1 MVKGKTIQ
9 IMKKQILIGC
19 LLFGA
24 SLCFAAQQVPY
35 KDKTLPV
42 EVRVNDLLQRMTLEE
57 KVGQTLCLL
66 GWDSYVIHQRVQE
79 AKFKVQG
86 SKFKAQGSKFKV
98 QGSKF
103 KGKSAVTVSEKF
115 MREVDSLHVGAYWG
129 VYRAD
134 PWTRKTLAN
143 GLTPELAAQAGNAM
157 QRYALEKTRLGIPIF
172 LAEEAPHGHMAIGT
186 TVFPTG
192 LGMAATFDR
201 ALMREVGR
209 AIGKEIRL
217 QGGHISYG
225 PVLDLVRDPRWS
237 RVEET
242 FGEDPVLAGEMGA
255 ALIEGL
261 GGGQLSQPYSTLPTL
276 KHFLAY
282 GATEGGQNGN
292 PTNMGMRDLHESFLP
307 PFRRAIEAG
316 ALSVMTSYNSM
327 DGIPCT
333 ANSYLLRD
341 VLHRDWG
348 FRGFVVSDLYSI
360 DGMWETHH
368 VAETLEDAAVLA
380 ANAGVEMDL
389 GGKAYALLIGAV
401 REGRLKESVLD
412 EAVRRILTMKFEM
425 GLFDHPYV
433 HPQEAAQQ
441 VHAADHVALARKV
454 AQESIT
460 LLQNRHHTL
469 PLKKDVRVAVVGP
482 NADNRYN
489 MLGDY
494 TAPQPDEKVK
504 TVLDGVRAKL
514 PEGQVEYVKGCAI
527 RDTSSNDISEAVE
540 AARRAD
546 VVVAV
551 VGGSSARDFKTEY
564 KETGAAVTD
573 SKTVSDME
581 CGEGFD
587 RATLDLLGMQSRLL
601 DALRQTG
608 KPLVVVYIEGRPM
621 LKNWATEHADALLT
635 AYYPGE
641 QGGMAVADV
650 LFGDYNPAG
659 RLSVSVPRSVGQ
671 LPVYYN
677 RKNPVGHDYV
687 EMPVTPLYAFGY
699 GLSYSDFAYSNL
711 QIGEQA
717 GGRYEVSFDIRNTSR
732 VDGDEVAQ
740 LYVRD
745 EVASVVQPNRQLK
758 HFERVH
764 LKAGETRRVTFV
776 LTRTD
781 LEVVTA
787 SLQRVV
793 EPGEFTVMVGS
804 ASDDIRLEGK
814 MSVKQ

>member
-1 MVKGKTIQ
+1 
-9 IMKKQILIGC
+9 MKKQILTSC
-19 LLFGA
+19 LLLIGTVAFGA
-24 SLCFAAQQVPY
+24 KGVPY
-35 KDKTLPV
+35 KDKSLPV
-42 EVRVNDLLQRMTLEE
+42 EARVNDLLGRMTLEE
-57 KVGQTLCLL
+57 KVGQMLCLL
-66 GWDSYVIHQRVQE
+66 GWDSYDIARSKKQE
-79 AKFKVQG
+79 ARNKKQEARGKRQEARSKRQG
-86 SKFKAQGSKFKV
+86 GSNMASGTTV
-98 QGSKF
+98 S
-103 KGKSAVTVSEKF
+103 VSEKF

-441 VHAADHVALARKV
+441 VHTADHVALARKV

-514 PEGQVEYVKGCAI
+514 PEGKVEYVKGCAI
-527 RDTSSNDISEAVE
+527 RDTSSNGISEAVE

>member
-1 MVKGKTIQ
+1 
-9 IMKKQILIGC
+9 
-19 LLFGA
+19 
-24 SLCFAAQQVPY
+24 
-35 KDKTLPV
+35 
-42 EVRVNDLLQRMTLEE
+42 
-57 KVGQTLCLL
+57 
-66 GWDSYVIHQRVQE
+66 
-79 AKFKVQG
+79 
-86 SKFKAQGSKFKV
+86 
-98 QGSKF
+98 
-103 KGKSAVTVSEKF
+103 
-115 MREVDSLHVGAYWG
+115 
-129 VYRAD
+129 
-134 PWTRKTLAN
+134 
-143 GLTPELAAQAGNAM
+143 
-157 QRYALEKTRLGIPIF
+157 
-172 LAEEAPHGHMAIGT
+172 
-186 TVFPTG
+186 
-192 LGMAATFDR
+192 
-201 ALMREVGR
+201 
-209 AIGKEIRL
+209 
-217 QGGHISYG
+217 
-225 PVLDLVRDPRWS
+225 
-237 RVEET
+237 
-242 FGEDPVLAGEMGA
+242 
-255 ALIEGL
+255 
-261 GGGQLSQPYSTLPTL
+261 
-276 KHFLAY
+276 
-282 GATEGGQNGN
+282 
-292 PTNMGMRDLHESFLP
+292 
-307 PFRRAIEAG
+307 
-316 ALSVMTSYNSM
+316 
-327 DGIPCT
+327 
-333 ANSYLLRD
+333 
-341 VLHRDWG
+341 
-348 FRGFVVSDLYSI
+348 
-360 DGMWETHH
+360 
-368 VAETLEDAAVLA
+368 
-380 ANAGVEMDL
+380 
-389 GGKAYALLIGAV
+389 
-401 REGRLKESVLD
+401 
-412 EAVRRILTMKFEM
+412 MKFEM

-441 VHAADHVALARKV
+441 VHTADHVALARKV

>member
-1 MVKGKTIQ
+1 
-9 IMKKQILIGC
+9 MKKQILTSC
-19 LLFGA
+19 LLLIGTVAFGA
-24 SLCFAAQQVPY
+24 KGVPY
-35 KDKTLPV
+35 KDKSLPV
-42 EVRVNDLLQRMTLEE
+42 EARVNDLLGRMTLEE

-66 GWDSYVIHQRVQE
+66 GWYSYDIARSKKQE
-79 AKFKVQG
+79 ARNKKQEARGKRQEARSKRQG
-86 SKFKAQGSKFKV
+86 GSNMASGTTV
-98 QGSKF
+98 S
-103 KGKSAVTVSEKF
+103 VSEKF
-115 MREVDSLHVGAYWG
+115 KREVDSLHVGAYWG

-380 ANAGVEMDL
+380 AHAGVEMDL

-441 VHAADHVALARKV
+441 VHTADHVALARKV

-514 PEGQVEYVKGCAI
+514 PEGKVEYVKGCAI

>member
-1 MVKGKTIQ
+1 
-9 IMKKQILIGC
+9 MKKQILTSC
-19 LLFGA
+19 LLLIGTVAFGA
-24 SLCFAAQQVPY
+24 KGVPY

-66 GWDSYVIHQRVQE
+66 GWDSYVIHQRAQE
-79 AKFKVQG
+79 AKFKV
-86 SKFKAQGSKFKV
+86 QGSKFKV

-389 GGKAYALLIGAV
+389 GGKAYALL
-401 REGRLKESVLD
+401 D

-441 VHAADHVALARKV
+441 VHTADHVALARKV

>member
-66 GWDSYVIHQRVQE
+66 GWDSYVIHQRAQE
-79 AKFKVQG
+79 AKFKV
-86 SKFKAQGSKFKV
+86 QGSKFKV

-143 GLTPELAAQAGNAM
+143 GLTP
-157 QRYALEKTRLGIPIF
+157 
-172 LAEEAPHGHMAIGT
+172 PHGHMAIGT

-441 VHAADHVALARKV
+441 VHTADHVALARKV

-504 TVLDGVRAKL
+504 TVLDGVRTKL
-514 PEGQVEYVKGCAI
+514 PDGQVEYVKGCAI

>member
-79 AKFKVQG
+79 AKFK
-86 SKFKAQGSKFKV
+86 A

-103 KGKSAVTVSEKF
+103 KGKLAVTVSEKF

-201 ALMREVGR
+201 TLMREVGR

-717 GGRYEVSFDIRNTSR
+717 DGRYEVSFDIRNTSR

>member
-1 MVKGKTIQ
+1 
-9 IMKKQILIGC
+9 MKKQILTSC
-19 LLFGA
+19 LLLIGTVAFGA
-24 SLCFAAQQVPY
+24 KGVPY
-35 KDKTLPV
+35 KDKSLPV
-42 EVRVNDLLQRMTLEE
+42 EARVNDLLGRMTLEE

-66 GWDSYVIHQRVQE
+66 GWDSYDIARSKKQE
-79 AKFKVQG
+79 ARNKKQEARGKRQEARSKRQG
-86 SKFKAQGSKFKV
+86 GSNMASGTTV
-98 QGSKF
+98 S
-103 KGKSAVTVSEKF
+103 VSEKF
-115 MREVDSLHVGAYWG
+115 KREVDSLHVGAYWG

-292 PTNMGMRDLHESFLP
+292 PTNMGMRDLHETFLP

-587 RATLDLLGMQSRLL
+587 RATLDLLGMQSHLL

>member
-79 AKFKVQG
+79 AKFK
-86 SKFKAQGSKFKV
+86 A

-282 GATEGGQNGN
+282 GSTEGGQNGN

-441 VHAADHVALARKV
+441 VHTADHVALARKV

-514 PEGQVEYVKGCAI
+514 PEGKVEYVKGCAI

-711 QIGEQA
+711 QISEQA
-717 GGRYEVSFDIRNTSR
+717 GGRYEVSFDIRNTSC

-793 EPGEFTVMVGS
+793 EPGEFTVMVGG

>member
-1 MVKGKTIQ
+1 
-9 IMKKQILIGC
+9 MKKQILIGC

-66 GWDSYVIHQRVQE
+66 GWDSYVIHQRAQE
-79 AKFKVQG
+79 A
-86 SKFKAQGSKFKV
+86 KFKV

-441 VHAADHVALARKV
+441 VHTADHVALARKV

-711 QIGEQA
+711 QIGEQG

-781 LEVVTA
+781 LKVVTA

>member
-1 MVKGKTIQ
+1 
-9 IMKKQILIGC
+9 MKKQILTSC
-19 LLFGA
+19 LLLIG
-24 SLCFAAQQVPY
+24 SVVFAAKVVPY
-35 KDKTLPV
+35 KDKSLPV
-42 EVRVNDLLQRMTLEE
+42 EARVNDLLGRMTLEE

-66 GWDSYVIHQRVQE
+66 GWESYDISRSQQQGTKSKRTG
-79 AKFKVQG
+79 AK
-86 SKFKAQGSKFKV
+86 SKQTGARD
-98 QGSKF
+98 
-103 KGKSAVTVSEKF
+103 KSSGTVVSVSEKF
-115 MREVDSLHVGAYWG
+115 MHEVDSLHVGAYWG

-143 GLTPELAAQAGNAM
+143 GLSPRLAALAGNAM
-157 QRYALEKTRLGIPIF
+157 QRYAMEKTRLGIPIF

-192 LGMAATFDR
+192 LGMAATFNK
-201 ALMREVGR
+201 ALMGDMGR
-209 AIGKEIRL
+209 AISKEIRL

-225 PVLDLVRDPRWS
+225 PVLDLVRDARWS

-242 FGEDPVLAGEMGA
+242 LGEDPVLAGELAA

-261 GGGQLSQPYSTLPTL
+261 GGGHLEQPYSTLATL

-282 GATEGGQNGN
+282 GSTEGGQNGN
-292 PTNMGMRDLHESFLP
+292 PTNMGIRDLHESFLP

-327 DGIPCT
+327 DGTPCT

-341 VLHRDWG
+341 VLHRDWR

-368 VAETLEDAAVLA
+368 VAETLQDAAMLA
-380 ANAGVEMDL
+380 TRAGVEMDL
-389 GGKAYALLIGAV
+389 GGKAYALLVDAV
-401 REGRLKESVLD
+401 RQGRLD
-412 EAVRRILTMKFEM
+412 EAVIDEAARRILTMKMEM
-425 GLFDHPYV
+425 GLFDQPYV
-433 HPQEAAQQ
+433 DPEAAARE
-441 VHAADHVALARKV
+441 VHNDQHVALARRA
-454 AQESIT
+454 AQESVT
-460 LLQNRHHTL
+460 LLENRNHTL
-469 PLKKDVRVAVVGP
+469 PLKKGLRVAVVGP

-489 MLGDY
+489 QLGDY

-504 TVLDGVRAKL
+504 TVLDGVRQKVG
-514 PEGQVEYVKGCAI
+514 EGNVEYVKGCAI
-527 RDTSSNDISEAVE
+527 RDTSSNEIAQAVA

-546 VVVAV
+546 VVIAV

-587 RATLDLLGMQSRLL
+587 RATLDLLGHQRALL

-621 LKNWATEHADALLT
+621 LKNWATENADALLT

-641 QGGMAVADV
+641 QGGMGVADV

-659 RLSVSVPRSVGQ
+659 RLPVSVPRSVGQ

-677 RKNPVGHDYV
+677 KKNPVGHDYV

-699 GLSYSDFAYSNL
+699 GLSYSTFDYSNL
-711 QIGEQA
+711 QISRKGATEF
-717 GGRYEVSFDIRNTSR
+717 EVSFDVTNTSG

-740 LYVRD
+740 LYLRD

-758 HFERVH
+758 HFERINI
-764 LKAGETRRVTFV
+764 KAGETRRVTFTV
-776 LTRTD
+776 GKAD
-781 LEVVTA
+781 LEVVNA

-793 EPGEFTVMVGS
+793 EPGVFKVMVGS
-804 ASDDIRLEGK
+804 ASDDIRLEGEILI
-814 MSVKQ
+814 